1 MAEVIK
7 LRFLRLSRIIELSRW
22 ILNAI
27 TNVLTR
33 QREIKHRKREGNVTT
48 QTGLDGVVWP

>member
-7 LRFLRLSRIIELSRW
+7 LRILRLSRW

-27 TNVLTR
+27 TNVLIR